1 MTASTSMKIEELK
14 LDKLIE
20 LLFTEKEKGSV
31 DSVKNLLEEIIDTQ
45 INRRVNEEAEKYE
58 ECLKKLESDI
68 RKHIQVIS
76 IVK

>member
-1 MTASTSMKIEELK
+1 MTASTSIKTEELK

-20 LLFTEKEKGSV
+20 LLFIQKEEGSV
-31 DSVKNLLEEIIDTQ
+31 NSVKNFLEEIIETQ

-58 ECLKKLESDI
+58 DCLKKLESDI
-68 RKHIQVIS
+68 RKHIKVIS

>member
-1 MTASTSMKIEELK
+1 MTASTGIKTEEIK

-20 LLFTEKEKGSV
+20 LLFIQKEEGSV
-31 DSVKNLLEEIIDTQ
+31 NSVKNLLEEIIETQ

-58 ECLKKLESDI
+58 DCLKKLESDI